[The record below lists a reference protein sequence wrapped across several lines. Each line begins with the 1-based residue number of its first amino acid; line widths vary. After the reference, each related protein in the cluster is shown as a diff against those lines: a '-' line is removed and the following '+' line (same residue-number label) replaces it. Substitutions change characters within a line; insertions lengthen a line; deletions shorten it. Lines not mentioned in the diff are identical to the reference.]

1 MRSDSLANSKLQLD
15 ADHYGLEKVKRRL
28 MEYIAVLRLR
38 TLISQEAEVE
48 QAKAQ
53 QVTLKKVI
61 DDSTAGAGEAD
72 NQKEE
77 RIQGT
82 HQSHECLFHYH
93 PSRKAY
99 QKPKVSKPPSTV
111 SPSSPSSS
119 FDNMCLASSG
129 HRDRERLL

>member
-1 MRSDSLANSKLQLD
+1 
-15 ADHYGLEKVKRRL
+15 
-28 MEYIAVLRLR
+28 
-38 TLISQEAEVE
+38 LISQEAEVE

-53 QVTLKKVI
+53 EVTLKKVI
-61 DDSTAGAGEAD
+61 DDSAAGAGEAD

-82 HQSHECLFHYH
+82 QSHECLFHYH